1 MKNTTEV
8 CLAAGGVK
16 PPKSII
22 RLCHHGFAPANIV
35 TAPQA
40 ALVASRK
47 MEPAWEKTAGLKFQ
61 LGSYKDANGQFRP
74 CYSLT
79 KDTLFF

>member
-1 MKNTTEV
+1 MNEKAFEKVERDLNLATGEIKIMGAKGKNTTEV

-35 TAPQA
+35 TAP
-40 ALVASRK
+40 SI
-47 MEPAWEKTAGLKFQ
+47 
-61 LGSYKDANGQFRP
+61 
-74 CYSLT
+74 
-79 KDTLFF
+79 

>member
-1 MKNTTEV
+1 MGAKGLGT
-8 CLAAGGVK
+8 
-16 PPKSII
+16 
-22 RLCHHGFAPANIV
+22 

-79 KDTLFF
+79 KDTLFFLIYAF